1 MVEAVATFRGVEHPV
16 AVRVGGHDGRIYL
29 DLCNDRWQAIEVD
42 GWRVVDE
49 PPIRFIR
56 SRGMLPLPEPAKRKK
71 TKDGI
76 RALRK
81 FVNVKDDVDFA
92 LVVAWELVPG
102 IIDAR
107 NVV

>member
-1 MVEAVATFRGVEHPV
+1 
-16 AVRVGGHDGRIYL
+16 
-29 DLCNDRWQAIEVD
+29 
-42 GWRVVDE
+42 
-49 PPIRFIR
+49 
-56 SRGMLPLPEPAKRKK
+56 MLPLPEPAKRKK